1 VHTTRGY
8 NFFMMNKD
16 IEEFLEIFER
26 FESFKSTLDSRNDT
40 FANFIANSR
49 HAVIVKNRHFLKN
62 INSLRNLLIH
72 GHKRDVPMAFPNP
85 NALDNFR
92 RIIDQLEVFDAK
104 VYDKFNCEVQF
115 VRVDDG
121 LDECLKIIKTY
132 SISQIPIVDHND
144 KIAEILSTNTISRWL
159 SDNFQMQ
166 GGVLAE
172 STTVS
177 SLIPFI
183 EYPHNY
189 KLIGRNTKIHSVYD
203 TFYDHSINNNYKLDG
218 VIITQNG
225 RLNEKMLGI
234 ICQEDIV
241 KFQL

>member
-1 VHTTRGY
+1 
-8 NFFMMNKD
+8 MMNKD
-16 IEEFLEIFER
+16 IKEFLELFQR
-26 FESFKSTLDSRNDT
+26 LESFKSTLDSSNDT
-40 FANFIANSR
+40 LANFIAYSK

-72 GHKRDVPMAFPNP
+72 GHRLDVPMAFPNP

-92 RIIDQLEVFDAK
+92 RIIDQLEGFDAM
-104 VYDKFNCEVQF
+104 VYDKFKCEVQF

-121 LDECLKIIKTY
+121 LDECLNIIKTY
-132 SISQIPIVDHND
+132 SISQIPIVNLNNE
-144 KIAEILSTNTISRWL
+144 IVEILSTNTISRWL

-183 EYPHNY
+183 EYSHNY
-189 KLIGRNTKIHSVYD
+189 MIIGRNTKIHSVYD
-203 TFYDHSINNNYKLDG
+203 AFYDHSINKDYKLDG

-225 RLNEKMLGI
+225 RSNESMLGI

-241 KFQL
+241 KFKL